1 MHMLLTR
8 SFPQSFRYGLTYA
21 ALTVFLSF
29 TAAAQ
34 VNPTQPSPED
44 AKKLAVVAAQ
54 FAQLSQKLR
63 ARVELPMPRHESRL
77 LPLLAESTL
86 AYVAIP
92 NYGEASHQALAVF
105 REELKTNEEL
115 RAWWQKGDM
124 ATEGPKIEDRLEKF
138 YELSQ
143 YLGDEIVVM
152 AASEG
157 KGDPKFLLLSEVRKP
172 GLKTYLQGLVK
183 EISDKPMP
191 EALVFDANEL
201 SQAKN
206 VPADEPIILIR
217 DNLVMLGQGLDTLRQ
232 FSAQLQEKN
241 FEFAST
247 SFGKRLIKC
256 YHDGATIIAAADM
269 HAVLS
274 HIPKSAPQS
283 EAIFERTGF
292 SDMDYVVWEHKNIA
306 GQPASQMELSFL
318 GPRRGIAS
326 WLAAPG
332 PMGSLEFISP
342 KAVLSASLL
351 LKDPAQIYD
360 DVAEL
365 ATASNPNAMASLAQ
379 MESALQL
386 SLRNDILARLTGE
399 ITVEVDTL
407 PPQAPVWKV
416 FLKAKDPSGLSSTL
430 QTLFTAM
437 RVSPAESDEDGVA
450 YHTLT
455 VPSGQKMLDITYAMA
470 DGYMIVG
477 SGRRVVSDAIQLRR
491 TGGSLAKSSKLISAL
506 PPSHTGKDVSALIY
520 EDPMAIASFSLR
532 ISPELASSLSS
543 STLNT
548 PLVIAGYGEETV
560 LREANRSG
568 GVDVGVALM
577 LGAIAI
583 PNLLRART
591 AANDASAVANLRTA
605 NIAQITYQST
615 YPRRGYAHDLASLG
629 PDPSGSHAISSQ
641 HASLIDP
648 TLGGASC
655 TAGAWCIKSGYRFT
669 ITTTCKLQPCSE
681 YVVVATPVSSNT
693 GTRNLCST
701 SDAVIRS
708 EIGPPL
714 TSPISAARCRSWA
727 PFMQ

>member
-477 SGRRVVSDAIQLRR
+477 SGRRVVSDAIQLHR

-583 PNLLRART
+583 PNLLRARMS
-591 AANDASAVANLRTA
+591 ANEASAVSSLRTA
-605 NIAQITYQST
+605 NTAQITYQAT
-615 YPRRGYAHDLASLG
+615 YPRKGYAHDFATLG
-629 PDPSGSHAISSQ
+629 PDPSGSPAISSQ

-655 TAGAWCIKSGYRFT
+655 TAGAWCIKFGYRFT
-669 ITTTCKLQPCSE
+669 ITTTCKLQPCVQ
-681 YVVVATPVSSNT
+681 YVVVATPVSNNT
-693 GTRNLCST
+693 GTRNFCST

-708 EIGPPL
+708 QIGIPL
-714 TSPISAARCRSWA
+714 SAPITATKCRSWA
-727 PFMQ
+727 PLMP